1 MVMREPCRN
10 RLFLKIIL
18 WGVLFLVFPVQY
30 GMARNYSNN
39 LKQFLKE
46 ARQIYDTSIH
56 KSVSYTPQDQSDI
69 DSTMHLLQTASL
81 PDSTAIA
88 SLYDIA
94 VKLSECRLYN
104 PVIEYAKLARRF
116 LRNNF
121 PEGINREKAI
131 VNLALIQASAYQS
144 MGMSTPAINIYF
156 NTLEETKKYRMDDM
170 TAIIYNNLGSSFQ
183 HQREYAQADTF
194 FNKAIQ
200 INESRKDKQKL
211 FVNYN
216 NLAVTYAKQQ
226 NHDKALEYAFLAIHQ
241 LDAEK
246 DKDMIMLMQQSIASI
261 YLNRN
266 EPLLA
271 LKIIQEVE
279 KYQCQKGQSPFL
291 IYTYRLLAQ
300 IYLHLNR
307 TDAALEALQKAKQQ
321 ADLCHNDKEQVPLL
335 SLFAEI
341 YAEKNEYA
349 NAYRD
354 LARAVS
360 IKDSL
365 SDIENRHQF
374 TDIEE
379 MYLAGQERNRQES
392 VAAEQER
399 KKNAIVYTLLI
410 VIIVSLVVILLR
422 NRLSSA
428 RKRAASAESLQEA
441 HRQFEAELQRK
452 EEEKAQ
458 LEKQLASQDE
468 ILLQQKREMASLSIQ
483 SVQNENYIEKLNE
496 EMKRLLLEINVKET
510 EKRKHIK
517 EIISKINQYS
527 TQSNWEEFRYRFENV
542 HDSFFQKLSAQYPD
556 LTTNDQHLCAL
567 LKLGLSTKEIA
578 AITFKEVRSIES
590 GRNRL
595 RKKLGLS
602 EKEDLAKFLAQI

>member
-1 MVMREPCRN
+1 MKEPYRKP
-10 RLFLKIIL
+10 LPLKIIL
-18 WGVLFLVFPVQY
+18 CGVLFIGLASNY
-30 GMARNYSNN
+30 CLARNYSSN
-39 LKQFLKE
+39 LKQFLQE
-46 ARQIYDTSIH
+46 TQQIYTAGNLKDKSHTSQNQA
-56 KSVSYTPQDQSDI
+56 YI
-69 DSTMHLLQTASL
+69 DSTTHLLQTASL

-88 SLYDIA
+88 TLYDMA
-94 VKLSECRLYN
+94 VKLSESRLYN
-104 PVIEYAKLARRF
+104 PTIEYTKLARRF
-116 LRNNF
+116 LQENF
-121 PEGINREKAI
+121 PDGLDKEKTI

-144 MGMSTPAINIYF
+144 LGMSTPAINIYF
-156 NTLEETKKYRMDDM
+156 NTLEETRKYHMDDM

-279 KYQCQKGQSPFL
+279 KYQRQKGQSPFL

-349 NAYRD
+349 NAYHN

-410 VIIVSLVVILLR
+410 VIIVSLVVMLLR

-468 ILLQQKREMASLSIQ
+468 MLLQQKREMASLSIQ